1 MSGISLAE
9 YDPAAPR
16 QQLHALL
23 KVAGDVAADLSERL
37 RGLSPGVVV
46 SHDFERERL
55 LVAFPEAGERAVFL
69 RSLIE
74 VLDVYSGAPAGT
86 APELLET
93 RLVAVPELNELELPF
108 SRHFRLLA
116 DPTRIIPGELFLLL
130 KHGTSF
136 GSGRHPSTRLA
147 MVALDR
153 LAEGAVPF
161 PDRVLDVGCGSGILA
176 LACGLLGA
184 REVLGVDIEA
194 EALAVAAGNAEANN
208 LAERVCFSAQPLA
221 ELVGPYDLLVVNV
234 TGAVMGGMVG
244 DFARLVCPGGR
255 LVVSGLQGRQ
265 LDEMVEI
272 LGGLGFAVI
281 EQFNEGPWRAGLL
294 QFGGAGSV

>member
-1 MSGISLAE
+1 MSGITLAE

-23 KVAGDVAADLSERL
+23 KAPGALAAGLSERL
-37 RGLSPGVVV
+37 RCLCPGIVV
-46 SHDFERERL
+46 SHDSEGELL

-69 RSLIE
+69 RALVE

-93 RLVAVPELNELELPF
+93 RLVAVPEVNEPELPF
-108 SRHFRLLA
+108 SRHFRLLT
-116 DPTRIIPGELFLLL
+116 DPTRIIPGEPYLLL

-147 MVALDR
+147 MAALDR
-153 LAEGAVPF
+153 LAEGAVVF

-208 LAERVCFSAQPLA
+208 QADRVCFSAQPLA
-221 ELVGPYDLLVVNV
+221 ELIGPYELLVVNV
-234 TGAVMGGMVG
+234 TGAVMGGMAG
-244 DFARLVCPGGR
+244 EFARLVCPGGW

-265 LDEMVEI
+265 LGEMVEV
-272 LGGLGFAVI
+272 LGRLGFAEV
-281 EQFNEGPWRAGLL
+281 EQFSAGPWRAGLL
-294 QFGGAGSV
+294 QFGGSGSV